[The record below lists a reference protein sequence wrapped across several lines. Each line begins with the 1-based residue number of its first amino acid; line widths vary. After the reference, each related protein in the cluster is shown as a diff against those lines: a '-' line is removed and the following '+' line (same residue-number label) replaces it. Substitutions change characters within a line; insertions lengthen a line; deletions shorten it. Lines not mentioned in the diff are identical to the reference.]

1 MGLITFLSDF
11 GYTDHYVAAVK
22 AKILRSA
29 PQTQIIDISHDVEA
43 YNIAHG
49 AFVLNSLF
57 REFPAGTVHLVAVDS
72 QGSKQGRFLAVQFQ
86 DHYFVAADNGILSLI
101 FESQPIEIV
110 ELPVITPT
118 TFAAKDILAPAA
130 SALANG
136 TELQQL
142 GTSITHYRELI
153 NRQLRL
159 SDHAITGHVV
169 HVDHYGNLIT
179 NVSRD
184 SMDAI
189 GHDRPFTVQ
198 FARESVQKISGDF
211 TQVDEGDVICFY
223 NQQGW
228 LSIGVNKGHASELLG
243 LHYDSQVNVHFKKI
257 I

>member
-1 MGLITFLSDF
+1 NHFFL
-11 GYTDHYVAAVK
+11 
-22 AKILRSA
+22 
-29 PQTQIIDISHDVEA
+29 
-43 YNIAHG
+43 
-49 AFVLNSLF
+49 
-57 REFPAGTVHLVAVDS
+57 
-72 QGSKQGRFLAVQFQ
+72 
-86 DHYFVAADNGILSLI
+86 AADNGLLSLLI
-101 FESQPIEIV
+101 ESQPVTMV
-110 ELPVITPT
+110 ELPVASPT

-130 SALANG
+130 LALANG
-136 TELQQL
+136 ADLNSL
-142 GTSITHYRELI
+142 GTPITHYRELI

-189 GHDRPFTVQ
+189 GHDRPFTVH

-211 TQVDEGDVICFY
+211 THVDEGDVVCFY

-243 LHYDSQVNVHFKKI
+243 LHYDSQVNVHFNKL
-257 I
+257 

>member
-22 AKILRSA
+22 ARILRSA
-29 PQTQIIDISHDVEA
+29 PQTQVIDISHDVEA

-57 REFPAGTVHLVAVDS
+57 RDFPVGTVHLVAVDS
-72 QGSKQGRFLAVQFQ
+72 QGSRQSRYLAVQFQ
-86 DHYFVAADNGILSLI
+86 AHYFVAADNGILSLI
-101 FESQPIEIV
+101 FESQPVVMV
-110 ELPVITPT
+110 ELPIPSPT
-118 TFAAKDILAPAA
+118 TFAAKDILAPVAA
-130 SALANG
+130 ALATG
-136 TELQQL
+136 TELTQL
-142 GTSITHYRELI
+142 GSPITNYRELI

-189 GHDRPFTVQ
+189 GHDRPFTVH

-211 TQVDEGDVICFY
+211 THVDEGDVICFY

-243 LHYDSQVNVHFKKI
+243 LHYDSQVNIHFKKI
-257 I
+257 Q